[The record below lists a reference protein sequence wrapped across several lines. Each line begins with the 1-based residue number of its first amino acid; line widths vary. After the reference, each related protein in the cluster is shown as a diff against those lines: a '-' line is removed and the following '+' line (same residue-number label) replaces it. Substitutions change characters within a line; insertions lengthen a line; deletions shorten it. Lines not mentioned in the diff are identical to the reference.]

1 MKIQT
6 LEEVCDFVRGPFG
19 SSLTKS
25 SFVKSGFP
33 VYEQN
38 HAIKNQQDEFR
49 YFVTE
54 KKFKEMKRFQ
64 VNPGDILMSCSG
76 TIGKTTIIKKNA
88 PPGIIN
94 QALLKIAP
102 KETIKV
108 EYLNYYMKSDV
119 YKNQLFSTIVG
130 TAIKNVASVKILK
143 KIHIPVP
150 SIQEQEKI
158 VERLDKVFENI
169 EEKLENL
176 KEMDLMTYEL
186 KNSTKI
192 NFYKNIDSPL
202 VELYDLVDLR
212 QGLAI
217 NAKTKHFLSENNE
230 NSYPLFRIKDLQSG
244 EPQQYVSG
252 KLPKTVFVN
261 DKNLVFT
268 RTGNPGLVY
277 KNINGVLH
285 NNSFSIDIKHKNLR
299 MEYLYN
305 VLNSS
310 FFIKE
315 IEKITK
321 STVIKDISH
330 KNFKKIKIKVPS
342 IEKQKQ
348 FSLQIESL
356 EKLSKLKFEKIASTI
371 SNLYLLKKSIL
382 YKEFSYE

>member
-130 TAIKNVASVKILK
+130 TAIKNVASVKILNK
-143 KIHIPVP
+143 P
-150 SIQEQEKI
+150 S
-158 VERLDKVFENI
+158 
-169 EEKLENL
+169 
-176 KEMDLMTYEL
+176 
-186 KNSTKI
+186 
-192 NFYKNIDSPL
+192 
-202 VELYDLVDLR
+202 
-212 QGLAI
+212 
-217 NAKTKHFLSENNE
+217 
-230 NSYPLFRIKDLQSG
+230 
-244 EPQQYVSG
+244 
-252 KLPKTVFVN
+252 
-261 DKNLVFT
+261 
-268 RTGNPGLVY
+268 
-277 KNINGVLH
+277 
-285 NNSFSIDIKHKNLR
+285 
-299 MEYLYN
+299 
-305 VLNSS
+305 
-310 FFIKE
+310 
-315 IEKITK
+315 K
-321 STVIKDISH
+321 STVNSIIKTER
-330 KNFKKIKIKVPS
+330 KT
-342 IEKQKQ
+342 
-348 FSLQIESL
+348 L
-356 EKLSKLKFEKIASTI
+356 EW
-371 SNLYLLKKSIL
+371 
-382 YKEFSYE
+382 